1 MVTLIYRILAFV
13 LALFGAYYLLGAYG
27 WNGREGERFESEMEE
42 RGHSIEP
49 DILPYWP
56 AIAALALSLFFS
68 LVARS
73 L

>member
-1 MVTLIYRILAFV
+1 MIRWLYMTLAFILAF
-13 LALFGAYYLLGAYG
+13 LGAYYLLGAYG